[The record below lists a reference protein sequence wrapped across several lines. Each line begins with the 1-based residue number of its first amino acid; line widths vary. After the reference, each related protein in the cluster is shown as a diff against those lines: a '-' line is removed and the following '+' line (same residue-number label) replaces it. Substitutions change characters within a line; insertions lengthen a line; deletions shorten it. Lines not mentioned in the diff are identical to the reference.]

1 LLGGE
6 KVQGPG
12 IRCEMDNT
20 KSTFEGQP
28 FAKSN
33 REKRRN
39 PAQMGNCPGVFGAVR
54 WLGWLA
60 KTMPDLSERARLVT
74 LVLVELSARNDVA
87 FPSLRWL
94 ALHLGCSTNSVR
106 QAIREAEQS
115 GLVRRGERFD
125 HRDFSG
131 GRQTSNRYEIV
142 LHPGLELV
150 EVLGLAEDRDLVI
163 VDDEADPNQ
172 LELSVEDQP
181 QAQRAPQ
188 REAARPALA
197 NVRPR
202 VTAPVATAPQNES
215 RRPPLLDSIA
225 PPSQPEQGVKDL
237 REKKEEKANSTRARE
252 ERTGGGA
259 QSAAAFL
266 GEVLPDEKAREL
278 KLRFGHNAF
287 GGLLFAM
294 RRNICREHPRLVKRA
309 LERLRVASDVA
320 NPGGYFFRVFQDE
333 LAAAELAGPPSAEDL
348 RAETEREQR
357 AALQQRARRLKE
369 QLEQV
374 ACVDFGAA
382 DRIRAELEQIY
393 AQLRAPS
400 AAKAP
405 ETSPPASRPPAPMP
419 APRARP
425 ATVTPASLT
434 PDLADAIAA
443 AEEALAIVRGKAP
456 SSTREP
462 LPGSSRAA

>member
-1 LLGGE
+1 
-6 KVQGPG
+6 
-12 IRCEMDNT
+12 MDNT
-20 KSTFEGQP
+20 KSTFDGQA

-33 REKRRN
+33 REKAKMATQN
-39 PAQMGNCPGVFGAVR
+39 GGCPGVFGAVR
-54 WLGWLA
+54 WLGWFS
-60 KTMPDLSERARLVT
+60 KRMPCLSERARMVT
-74 LVLVELSARNDVA
+74 ILLVELSARNDEA

-94 ALHLGCSTNSVR
+94 AMHMGCSTSSVR
-106 QAIREAEQS
+106 LAIREAEQA

-125 HRDFSG
+125 ARDFSG

-142 LHPGLELV
+142 LHPGLELL
-150 EVLGLAEDRDLVI
+150 EGLGLAKDRELVI

-172 LELSVEDQP
+172 LELTAEP
-181 QAQRAPQ
+181 QNLAPAL
-188 REAARPALA
+188 EAPRPALA

-202 VTAPVATAPQNES
+202 VTAPVVTAPQNES
-215 RRPPLLDSIA
+215 RRPPLQDPIP
-225 PPSQPEQGVKDL
+225 PPSQLEQGVKDL

-252 ERTGGGA
+252 ERTGAAA

-278 KLRFGHNAF
+278 KQRFGHNAF

-333 LAAAELAGPPSAEDL
+333 LAAVELAGPPSAEDL
-348 RAETEREQR
+348 RAEVERDRRE
-357 AALQQRARRLKE
+357 ALQLRARKLKE

-374 ACVDFGAA
+374 ACADFGAA

-393 AQLRAPS
+393 AQLRTPS

-425 ATVTPASLT
+425 VTTTPAPLT

-443 AEEALAIVRGKAP
+443 AEEALAIVRGKG
-456 SSTREP
+456 SSKREP
-462 LPGSSRAA
+462 LPSSSRAA

>member
-1 LLGGE
+1 
-6 KVQGPG
+6 
-12 IRCEMDNT
+12 MDNT
-20 KSTFEGQP
+20 KSTFDGQA

-33 REKRRN
+33 REKAKMATQN
-39 PAQMGNCPGVFGAVR
+39 GGCPGIFGAVR
-54 WLGWLA
+54 WLGWFS
-60 KTMPDLSERARLVT
+60 KRMPSLSERARMVT
-74 LVLVELSARNDVA
+74 ILLVELSARNDEA

-94 ALHLGCSTNSVR
+94 AMHMGCSTSSVR
-106 QAIREAEQS
+106 LAIREAEQS

-125 HRDFSG
+125 DRDFSG

-142 LHPGLELV
+142 LHPGLELL
-150 EVLGLAEDRDLVI
+150 EGLGLAEDRDLVI
-163 VDDEADPNQ
+163 IDDEADPNQ

-181 QAQRAPQ
+181 QAQPPAPP
-188 REAARPALA
+188 REAPRPALA

-202 VTAPVATAPQNES
+202 VAAPVATAPQNES

-252 ERTGGGA
+252 ERTGGGP

-278 KLRFGHNAF
+278 KQRFGHNAF

-309 LERLRVASDVA
+309 LERLRVASEVA

-333 LAAAELAGPPSAEDL
+333 LAAAELAGLPSAEDL
-348 RAETEREQR
+348 RAEAERELR
-357 AALQQRARRLKE
+357 EALQQRARRLKE

-382 DRIRAELEQIY
+382 DRIRAELDQIY
-393 AQLRAPS
+393 AQLRTPS
-400 AAKAP
+400 AAKAA
-405 ETSPPASRPPAPMP
+405 ETSAPASRPPAPMP
-419 APRARP
+419 APRVRP
-425 ATVTPASLT
+425 ATATPAPLT

-443 AEEALAIVRGKAP
+443 AEEALAIVRGKGSA
-456 SSTREP
+456 TREP
-462 LPGSSRAA
+462 LPSPSRAA

>member
-1 LLGGE
+1 
-6 KVQGPG
+6 
-12 IRCEMDNT
+12 MDNT
-20 KSTFEGQP
+20 KSTFDGQA

-33 REKRRN
+33 REKAKMATQN
-39 PAQMGNCPGVFGAVR
+39 GGCPGVFGAVR
-54 WLGWLA
+54 WLGWFS
-60 KTMPDLSERARLVT
+60 KRMPSLSERARMVT
-74 LVLVELSARNDVA
+74 ILLVELSARNDEA

-94 ALHLGCSTNSVR
+94 AMHMGCSTSSVR
-106 QAIREAEQS
+106 LAIREAEQA

-125 HRDFSG
+125 DRDFSG
-131 GRQTSNRYEIV
+131 GRQTSNRYQIA
-142 LHPGLELV
+142 LHPGLELL
-150 EVLGLAEDRDLVI
+150 EGLGLAKDRELVI
-163 VDDEADPNQ
+163 VDDETDPNQ
-172 LELSVEDQP
+172 LELTAEP
-181 QAQRAPQ
+181 QNPAPAL
-188 REAARPALA
+188 EAPRPALA

-309 LERLRVASDVA
+309 LERLCVASEVA

-333 LAAAELAGPPSAEDL
+333 HAAAALAGPPGAEDL

-357 AALQQRARRLKE
+357 AALQQRTRRLKE

-374 ACVDFGAA
+374 ACVDFSAA

-393 AQLRAPS
+393 AELRTPS
-400 AAKAP
+400 AAQAP
-405 ETSPPASRPPAPMP
+405 ETPAQASRPPAPMP

-425 ATVTPASLT
+425 TTAIPAPLT

-443 AEEALAIVRGKAP
+443 AEEALAIVRGKGP